1 MTTESEARV
10 LFVLGTVLKTH
21 GVVHMPLD
29 DKEQRILEEIERQF
43 YEEDPDLA
51 RAVKRIERPTRVGIR
66 LSLLGIVAGLAIVIA
81 YVSVTWVAA
90 LGFALLV
97 ASATA
102 LVNALRA
109 QGWHSSEE
117 VTSEESAE

>member
-1 MTTESEARV
+1 
-10 LFVLGTVLKTH
+10 
-21 GVVHMPLD
+21 MPLD

-51 RAVKRIERPTRVGIR
+51 RAVNRIEKPSRVGVR
-66 LSLLGIVAGLAIVIA
+66 LSIIGIVLGLAVVIA
-81 YVSVTWVAA
+81 YVSITWIAI

-109 QGWHSSEE
+109 KGWSVSEREPSDEHSE
-117 VTSEESAE
+117 